1 MMIKGTLFNFLF
13 LIFLTILFT
22 EFFLLFPFL
31 ENYFT
36 NSYIDIS
43 VIENQGSFGFGIIR
57 FTFLEVFLNL
67 IISIITNL
75 ILFRIKFNRIEI
87 FLPISIL
94 LNLNLFLWLNSTI
107 AEFIM
112 YPFNQFS
119 IIHFLLMI
127 FFFIIYW
134 ISVSKLYVRNNH

>member
-1 MMIKGTLFNFLF
+1 MIKGTLFNFLF

-36 NSYIDIS
+36 NIYIDIS

>member
-1 MMIKGTLFNFLF
+1 MIKGTLFNFLF

-75 ILFRIKFNRIEI
+75 ILFRIKFRACLKI
-87 FLPISIL
+87 
-94 LNLNLFLWLNSTI
+94 
-107 AEFIM
+107 
-112 YPFNQFS
+112 
-119 IIHFLLMI
+119 
-127 FFFIIYW
+127 
-134 ISVSKLYVRNNH
+134 K

>member
-1 MMIKGTLFNFLF
+1 MIKGTLFNFLF

-75 ILFRIKFNRIEI
+75 ILCRIKFNRIEI

>member
-75 ILFRIKFNRIEI
+75 ILLRIKFNRIEI

>member
-1 MMIKGTLFNFLF
+1 MIKGTLFNFLF

-75 ILFRIKFNRIEI
+75 ILLRIKFNRIEI

>member
-1 MMIKGTLFNFLF
+1 MIKGTLFNFLF